1 MTNINIPILSRPKIS
16 MVIPCYTKT
25 KELEEQALMAIA
37 SYKDQVDEL
46 IVIEDG
52 QMFSSKL
59 MEASDIYIYNKNNI
73 GFTANVNRGWRMANG
88 EYVCIVNSDTILR
101 EGDLN
106 DLCTPGKVTSPLIVN
121 QYIDRLAGPFWCA
134 PREVTEKYGYL
145 MEEMILYSSDSE
157 YDERV
162 KDVFQKVQSVK
173 IFHEMA
179 QSVKAGG
186 VEGGVTQQR
195 DREIYAKL
203 IQEGRVS

>member
-1 MTNINIPILSRPKIS
+1 VVNIPKLLRPKIS

-106 DLCTPGKVTSPLIVN
+106 DLCIPGKITSPLIVN
-121 QYIDRLAGPFWCA
+121 QYIDRLAGPFWCS
-134 PREVTEKYGYL
+134 PREVTKKYGYL
-145 MEEMILYSSDSE
+145 MEEMVMYSSDSE

-162 KDVFQKVQSVK
+162 KDIFVRVPSVK
-173 IFHEMA
+173 IYHEMA
-179 QSVKAGG
+179 QSVTVAG
-186 VEGGVTQQR
+186 VEGGVTQER
-195 DREIYAKL
+195 DRQIYTQLQREGKAK
-203 IQEGRVS
+203 

>member
-1 MTNINIPILSRPKIS
+1 MVNIPKLLRPKIS

-73 GFTANVNRGWRMANG
+73 GFTANVNRGWHMANG

-106 DLCTPGKVTSPLIVN
+106 DLCIPGKITSPLIVN
-121 QYIDRLAGPFWCA
+121 QYIDRLAGPFWCS
-134 PREVTEKYGYL
+134 PREVTKKYGYL
-145 MEEMILYSSDSE
+145 MEEMVMYSSDSE

-162 KDVFQKVQSVK
+162 KDIFVKVPSVK
-173 IFHEMA
+173 IYHEMA
-179 QSVKAGG
+179 QSVTVAG
-186 VEGGVTQQR
+186 VEGGVTQER
-195 DREIYAKL
+195 DRQIYTQLQREGKAK
-203 IQEGRVS
+203 

>member
-1 MTNINIPILSRPKIS
+1 MVNIPKLLRPKIS

-106 DLCTPGKVTSPLIVN
+106 DLCIPGKITSPLIVN
-121 QYIDRLAGPFWCA
+121 QYIDRLAGPFWCS
-134 PREVTEKYGYL
+134 PREVTKKYGYL
-145 MEEMILYSSDSE
+145 MEEMVMYSSDSE

-162 KDVFQKVQSVK
+162 KDIFVKVPSVK
-173 IFHEMA
+173 IYHEMA
-179 QSVKAGG
+179 QSVTVAG
-186 VEGGVTQQR
+186 VEGGVTQER
-195 DREIYAKL
+195 DRQIYTQLQREGKAK
-203 IQEGRVS
+203 

>member
-1 MTNINIPILSRPKIS
+1 MVNIPKLLRPKIS

-121 QYIDRLAGPFWCA
+121 QYIDRLAGPFWCSS
-134 PREVTEKYGYL
+134 REVTKKYGYL
-145 MEEMILYSSDSE
+145 MEEMVMYSSDSE

-162 KDVFQKVQSVK
+162 KDIFVKVPSVK
-173 IFHEMA
+173 IYHEMA
-179 QSVKAGG
+179 QSVTAAG
-186 VEGGVTQQR
+186 VEGGVTQER
-195 DREIYAKL
+195 DRQIYTQLQRGGKAK
-203 IQEGRVS
+203 